1 MPKASQNDDKSEEPS
16 KKSNIS
22 NKKKI
27 TFKLKFELDN
37 LPQEIDQIK
46 EDLKA
51 LDKILSN
58 PNLFREDQDKFIET
72 SEKIGALQLLLEEKE
87 DRWLELL
94 EIENQ

>member
-1 MPKASQNDDKSEEPS
+1 
-16 KKSNIS
+16 
-22 NKKKI
+22 
-27 TFKLKFELDN
+27 
-37 LPQEIDQIK
+37 
-46 EDLKA
+46 LKA

-58 PNLFREDQDKFIET
+58 PNLFNEDQDKFIET